1 MCEATPFC
9 EGKVP
14 CISSKFCGGE
24 KYNCL
29 CFVAVVVIFCWCWC
43 WCWCSSRRRPPA
55 LFCTTFSFSENCA
68 KALGGN
74 FGLDAFVATT
84 NVSSSVEDQSLL
96 SLYFLLS
103 FLRLCSARK
112 YCSPKYACA
121 FNRSRICFSRWS
133 RLPSSS
139 FLVIIVVVVVVVAG
153 VPLSSVLVVARFSSS
168 KFTIFF
174 VFLRVFK

>member
-1 MCEATPFC
+1 M
-9 EGKVP
+9 
-14 CISSKFCGGE
+14 
-24 KYNCL
+24 
-29 CFVAVVVIFCWCWC
+29 VVIFFGWCWC
-43 WCWCSSRRRPPA
+43 WCWCSSRRRPPRCSA
-55 LFCTTFSFSENCA
+55 RRFRFLKTARKRSVGI
-68 KALGGN
+68 L
-74 FGLDAFVATT
+74 GLDAFVATT
-84 NVSSSVEDQSLL
+84 NVSSSVENQSLL

-121 FNRSRICFSRWS
+121 FQPLSHLFLS
-133 RLPSSS
+133 LVPTAFFFF
-139 FLVIIVVVVVVVAG
+139 FLVIVVVVVVVVAG